1 MTNREC
7 LRWQSIV
14 LWGLCQTC
22 KYNHITLIMRKD
34 HFSEAS
40 QLVGLCA
47 YLAGKQ
53 FHFGGYSSIQ
63 PKSASPCPVWLC
75 AKEIEN
81 HVCQNMDKIHNSKCQ
96 NTSTKLSVIFWLK
109 VPRFFLPTLVISP
122 WPDWPLIIEF
132 IQRAWGHISPAWEVK
147 THLLAQ
153 ELSSNFGQCHEG
165 HCNAYR
171 QHQWRLVEFVHLFT
185 QFPEFEKTGP
195 PQMKDSND
203 FKDEEA
209 ATGKMWPWAECKT

>member
-1 MTNREC
+1 
-7 LRWQSIV
+7 
-14 LWGLCQTC
+14 
-22 KYNHITLIMRKD
+22 MRKD
-34 HFSEAS
+34 HFPEAS

-47 YLAGKQ
+47 YLAGNQ
-53 FHFGGYSSIQ
+53 FHFGGYTSIQ
-63 PKSASPCPVWLC
+63 PKSASPCPAWLC

-81 HVCQNMDKIHNSKCQ
+81 HVCQTWTKCTTASAKTLQQ
-96 NTSTKLSVIFWLK
+96 NYINVTFWFK
-109 VPRFFLPTLVISP
+109 VPRFFLPTLLISP

-185 QFPEFEKTGP
+185 QLPEFQKKKTGRP
-195 PQMKDSND
+195 LMKDSND
-203 FKDEEA
+203 FQDEKVEENVDLA
-209 ATGKMWPWAECKT
+209 RMKELT